1 MDIAALKAAAEKATP
16 GEWHEGDGWVFVPP
30 ADAANHPDHALR
42 NVLRDVDEA
51 HENARFIALANP
63 STILSLIARVEQ
75 MEEALR
81 KASQLASIACDW
93 HLEEVEIDGEMVDT
107 HDLRDEFDAAL
118 ETPANPIEEVANV
131 QR

>member
-1 MDIAALKAAAEKATP
+1 VNIKELKEVAEKATP
-16 GEWHEGDGWVFVPP
+16 GEWSLNKYGEPV
-30 ADAANHPDHALR
+30 DATGENIRAKGIALTNAEDAKANTAY
-42 NVLRDVDEA
+42 
-51 HENARFIALANP
+51 IALANP

-75 MEEALR
+75 MEAALR

-118 ETPANPIEEVANV
+118 ETPANPIEEVV
-131 QR
+131 DDQPGTR

>member
-51 HENARFIALANP
+51 HENASFIALANP

-81 KASQLASIACDW
+81 DALPAIVGAAERVGDPDASPLVRKI
-93 HLEEVEIDGEMVDT
+93 
-107 HDLRDEFDAAL
+107 RAAL
-118 ETPANPIEEVANV
+118 ETPANPIEEVVDATR
-131 QR
+131 QD